1 MTETDGQPNLDDYHD
16 GDIVL
21 VSLEPLLYGRI
32 ERTPTSV
39 SLIVDPK
46 LSQPEE
52 AD

>member
-1 MTETDGQPNLDDYHD
+1 VGQMNLNEYHD

-39 SLIVDPK
+39 SLIVDPA
-46 LSQPEE
+46 LSLPDEEE